1 MFPYEIVERVSYAH
15 PTKAHKSSKMKV
27 TRHIEPNAPTQPI
40 LFEKREEGN
49 RNKGLGIGKA
59 GLIVLTSCMISLILI
74 SLVVTLITSEASAA
88 NLSTARARQMA
99 KQQQQQQQR
108 RPAVETTNPYV
119 QQKNS
124 TRPRYIPRGH
134 KHYRLDLSKTMTHQQ
149 HIRIHTPAY
158 KPRVKPYILP
168 SNLELKLL

>member
-1 MFPYEIVERVSYAH
+1 
-15 PTKAHKSSKMKV
+15 
-27 TRHIEPNAPTQPI
+27 

-74 SLVVTLITSEASAA
+74 SLVVTLLTSEASAA

-99 KQQQQQQQR
+99 KQRQQQQQQQQK
-108 RPAVETTNPYV
+108 RPAVETTNPYI

-149 HIRIHTPAY
+149 HIRVHTPAY

-168 SNLELKLL
+168 PNLELKLL